1 MRRTI
6 NSSTQNMSG
15 SKRPNNNNDISDIEI
30 KINKIK
36 EIENKISEIEN
47 EITEIKNEKLELK
60 IKINNNPSNHRLQD
74 QLSENGKQLTTKQ
87 QQLTLTIERLKIKE
101 EELANKKGIN
111 IYISDL
117 FITAV
122 IVIN

>member
-36 EIENKISEIEN
+36 EIENEISEIKN
-47 EITEIKNEKLELK
+47 EITEKKNEKKEFK
-60 IKINNNPSNHRLQD
+60 IEINNNPSNQRLQD
-74 QLSENGKQLTTKQ
+74 QLFEKEK
-87 QQLTLTIERLKIKE
+87 QLTLTIERLKLKE
-101 EELANKKGIN
+101 HELANKKGIN
-111 IYISDL
+111 IYK
-117 FITAV
+117 
-122 IVIN
+122 